1 MLLHA
6 NNLQAD
12 EDIKFE
18 ICDNFCHAL
27 WQEDKTTNG
36 TKITILSQGTYR
48 EIIKFITETF
58 ACLSD

>member
-1 MLLHA
+1 VF
-6 NNLQAD
+6 NLQAD

-48 EIIKFITETF
+48 EIHNKLDNHGNICTFI
-58 ACLSD
+58 